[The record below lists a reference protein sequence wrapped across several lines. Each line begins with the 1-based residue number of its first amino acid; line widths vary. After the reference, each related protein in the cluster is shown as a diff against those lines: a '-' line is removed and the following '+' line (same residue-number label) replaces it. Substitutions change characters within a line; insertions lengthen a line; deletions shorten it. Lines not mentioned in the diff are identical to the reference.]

1 MQFVF
6 GGTGWEGRGGGGL
19 RKVHYGLCEHGKFI
33 THNSLLYR
41 SASVLLGCLI
51 LLLSLP
57 LHFPVLRMA
66 FFANFQGDCNVL

>member
-1 MQFVF
+1 MVY
-6 GGTGWEGRGGGGL
+6 
-19 RKVHYGLCEHGKFI
+19 VNMV
-33 THNSLLYR
+33 NSLLFR

-57 LHFPVLRMA
+57 LLFPVLRVA